1 MTPLQDQSH
10 GRNAWLEALRGL
22 AALWVLL
29 HHANQSVAA
38 FKEPLAYRVFFENGY
53 LGVDFFFVLS
63 GFIIAMSSQSLV
75 DRGLGWRNYLKARFI
90 RIYVPYW
97 PVGLILFALYALLP
111 GLSQGERSPGLWTSV
126 TLLPGNAP
134 PALSVAWTLV
144 HEMLFYL
151 VYLLWFFRKSWFWW
165 AMALWTLAISA
176 RLLLGWETGRAM
188 NYVLSPLNLYF
199 LLGILTFRLSQR
211 MVLGQWSSIGLLAA
225 SFAAIAATSLES
237 DPLRGWVGI
246 AFAGAVLAFT
256 SPWLRG
262 RQIPRLL
269 VTLGGA
275 SYALYLVHNPALS
288 VAIRMVKR
296 AAPALSAEWVF
307 GVISVASLC
316 VGLAYWW
323 IYERNALKLVRRATA

>member
-1 MTPLQDQSH
+1 MTHLQDQSP
-10 GRNAWLEALRGL
+10 GRNPWLEALRGL

-38 FKEPLAYRVFFENGY
+38 FKVPLAHPVFFENGY

-75 DRGLGWRNYLKARFI
+75 DRGLGWRSYLKARFI

-97 PVGLILFALYALLP
+97 PVGLGLFALYAVLP
-111 GLSQGERSPGLWTSV
+111 GMSQGERSPGLWTSL

-151 VYLLWFFRKSWFWW
+151 VYLLWFYRKSWFWS

-176 RLLLGWETGRAM
+176 RSLLGWETGRAV

-211 MVLGQWSSIGLLAA
+211 MVMGQLTSVGLLVASFGVIVAA
-225 SFAAIAATSLES
+225 SVER
-237 DPLRGWVGI
+237 DPHRGWVGI
-246 AFAGAVLAFT
+246 AFAGAVLALT

-269 VTLGGA
+269 VMLGAA
-275 SYALYLVHNPALS
+275 SYAVYLVHNPVLS
-288 VAIRMVKR
+288 VSIRMVKR
-296 AAPALSAEWVF
+296 AAPALSAEMAF
-307 GVISVASLC
+307 GLISATSLC

-323 IYERNALKLVRRATA
+323 IYERNALKFVRRATA